1 MTATDAPRP
10 RPPAPRLTPER
21 VRTMQFTRTPLG
33 RRGLAEEEVQQFLQ
47 RVAEDIASRDADDAS
62 MRATIS
68 HYKSTLAHWQSEHGD
83 YRDEAAMQRP
93 TIEAVNILSRAQQEA
108 DSYVAQTQAYCR
120 RIAVDARQHA
130 QEILAEAQYQA
141 EEAAQRAVEEYQAA
155 AAARAAADTDTG
167 DNPQS
172 LELED
177 LERRLVWV
185 RTFLA
190 SLETV
195 EAQLRSTREALSFEV
210 DRIDTATSTDPATSG
225 PATRAPTT
233 PPPASASR
241 SGSKPAHGPPPPP
254 PGNPGSAIPTATP
267 TPSAFAPHPD

>member
-47 RVAEDIASRDADDAS
+47 RVAEDIAGRDADDAS

-155 AAARAAADTDTG
+155 AAARAVAETDTG

-172 LELED
+172 PELED

-210 DRIDTATSTDPATSG
+210 DRIDTAASTDPATSG

-233 PPPASASR
+233 PPPASTSR
-241 SGSKPAHGPPPPP
+241 SGSKPAHGPPPP

-267 TPSAFAPHPD
+267 TRSAFAPHPD